1 MRRFSQGNRKGN
13 ASRKTWE
20 RNTLFPKTISDNH
33 NTENV
38 PENISLDNSEATL
51 FDNDNEVV
59 TTTGEETF
67 ENIPDQFKTE
77 NVSVILELIQSFFF
91 SVFMEDLTLVEK
103 VEKEKKMW

>member
-1 MRRFSQGNRKGN
+1 MKIFY
-13 ASRKTWE
+13 
-20 RNTLFPKTISDNH
+20 
-33 NTENV
+33 TENV

-77 NVSVILELIQSFFF
+77 NVVVILELIQSFFF

-103 VEKEKKMW
+103 VEREKKMW